1 MKSAL
6 YGKCLSKTGSLKVLY
21 NILSPVDTEEQS
33 HGEGTWAE
41 VPWMGCHSSGDGHL
55 LWGCLPQ
62 MESSQADCVIGVI
75 GQV

>member
-6 YGKCLSKTGSLKVLY
+6 YGKCLSKTGFLKVLY

-33 HGEGTWAE
+33 HGEGMWAE

-55 LWGCLPQ
+55 LL
-62 MESSQADCVIGVI
+62 GVPTTD
-75 GQV
+75 GKLTG